1 MPRHN
6 VFELRNSDLNAFL
19 FAEVG
24 TEPNGMI
31 LTVVSVI
38 ARRDE
43 DPWKEARRLASLPKA
58 SAANHVA
65 QVIAQMPRSPWSP
78 AEAAVISAR
87 LIPLLPTG
95 SGAVSLSPALPF
107 QQFNPRGPGMR
118 ILVSIL
124 FLAYLVFSLQ
134 LQKTPAVDHTKTA
147 ARVALQAQ
155 SPGALES
162 LTPVD
167 IARATT
173 PQKRAIGPVSP

>member
-1 MPRHN
+1 MPRHS
-6 VFELRNSDLNAFL
+6 VFELQNSDLNSFL

-24 TEPNGMI
+24 AEPNGMT

-58 SAANHVA
+58 SAADYLA
-65 QVIAQMPRSPWSP
+65 RVIAQMPRSPWSP
-78 AEAAVISAR
+78 AEAAVISSR

-95 SGAVSLSPALPF
+95 PGGVSLSPASPF
-107 QQFNPRGPGMR
+107 QQFNPRGRGMT
-118 ILVSIL
+118 ILASIL

-147 ARVALQAQ
+147 ARVAPQAQ
-155 SPGALES
+155 SAGALES
-162 LTPVD
+162 VTP
-167 IARATT
+167 IAIANATT
-173 PQKRAIGPVSP
+173 PQMGTYGPIGP

>member
-1 MPRHN
+1 MPRHS
-6 VFELRNSDLNAFL
+6 VFELQNSDLNAFL

-24 TEPNGMI
+24 TEPNGMN

-58 SAANHVA
+58 SAAA
-65 QVIAQMPRSPWSP
+65 YLARVIAQMPRSPWSP
-78 AEAAVISAR
+78 AEAAVISSR

-95 SGAVSLSPALPF
+95 SGGVSLSPALPF
-107 QQFNPRGPGMR
+107 QQFDPRGRGMR
-118 ILVSIL
+118 ILVSVL
-124 FLAYLVFSLQ
+124 FLAYFVFSLQ
-134 LQKTPAVDHTKTA
+134 VQKTPVVDHTKTA
-147 ARVALQAQ
+147 ARVAPQGQ
-155 SPGALES
+155 SSGALEA

-173 PQKRAIGPVSP
+173 PQKRVYGPISP